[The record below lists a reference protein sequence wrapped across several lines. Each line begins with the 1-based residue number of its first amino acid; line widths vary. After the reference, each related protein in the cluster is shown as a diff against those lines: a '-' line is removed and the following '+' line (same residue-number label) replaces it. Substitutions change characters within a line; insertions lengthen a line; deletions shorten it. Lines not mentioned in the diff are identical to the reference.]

1 MARTHFISTDDLA
14 AQLNAPGQAVIDG
27 SWYVPTSG
35 RDARAEYRAGHIPGA
50 VFFDIDAIADQ
61 TTSLPHMLPSSVA
74 FASAMR
80 KLGLGDGMRMI
91 VYDGEGLFSAPRVWW
106 TLRAFGVADVAILE
120 GGLPKW
126 KAEGRP
132 LEEGETLRQPRHFTA
147 RFDHSAVAE
156 VDQVRHA
163 LAGGAQVVDARS
175 TARFRGEAAEP
186 RPGLRS
192 GHMPGSF
199 NLPYQNLIEGGAL
212 RPKAELQAAFAAV
225 GVDVTKPIITSCGSG
240 ISAAILTLALS
251 TIGQTSALY
260 DGSWAEWGG
269 RADLPVAVG
278 PQTESQPEGQEDR
291 RS

>member
-1 MARTHFISTDDLA
+1 MARTHFISTSDLA
-14 AQLNAPGQAVIDG
+14 AQLNAPGLAIIDG
-27 SWYVPTSG
+27 SWHLPTSG

-61 TTSLPHMLPSSVA
+61 TTPLPHMLPSSVA

-91 VYDGEGLFSAPRVWW
+91 VYDGEGLYSAPRVWW
-106 TLRAFGVADVAILE
+106 TLRAFGVADVAILD

-147 RFDHSAVAE
+147 RFDHGAVAD
-156 VDQVRHA
+156 VDQVQRA
-163 LAGGAQVVDARS
+163 LAGGTQVVDARS
-175 TARFRGEAAEP
+175 PARFRGHAVEP

-192 GHMPGSF
+192 GHIPGSF
-199 NLPYQNLIEGGAL
+199 NLPYQELIEGGRL
-212 RPKAELQAAFAAV
+212 RPTAEIETAFAAA
-225 GVDVTKPIITSCGSG
+225 GIAVTKPVITSCGSG
-240 ISAAILTLALS
+240 ISAAILILALT
-251 TIGQTSALY
+251 TIGHSKSALY

-278 PQTESQPEGQEDR
+278 PPTASEPQSQADQ
-291 RS
+291 